1 MKKSQ
6 SVLGLIVSLMLIA
19 LISVIGA
26 AYTGVPAAAI
36 VVAFVVLGAI
46 ERPAGVAFDTISPDT
61 TLISSYFGKVKA
73 GLFSKLYNMLDI
85 ANDIT
90 VVPNVKNRL
99 VLTKLLIRNGFEPY
113 SGIFQPKGDD
123 IGYQPQYLDVD
134 QWQRDL
140 IIDPRKYRLT
150 YLSDFR
156 PSGEN
161 TLNNVIPF
169 QQYTYDKVLQAL
181 AADVNDKAAFFGVG
195 SAAFATFNPAS
206 TYSAGAKIKFTVG
219 AKTQYFTALA
229 STSAGE
235 SPSTAPAKWQDSNA
249 LAVTIGLGTRIKT
262 ARDASVIPAANI
274 ASTGAIT
281 SSSDAYYQVKSVWR
295 KLPDAVKAQG
305 GMLYMPISIKELL
318 VDDFENKVGK
328 YTEVDGSGR
337 VFLSGTDKKAQ
348 IVPTTWQRGSQMV
361 IATTKEN
368 LMMGTDLMSDMNIV
382 NLIPDVYQIKMGI
395 SGVLGFNF
403 QDPEILCINDQN

>member
-6 SVLGLIVSLMLIA
+6 SVLGLIVSLMIIA
-19 LISVIGA
+19 LMSLIGA
-26 AYTGVPAAAI
+26 HYTGVPVFGMFAALVI
-36 VVAFVVLGAI
+36 LGSVQ
-46 ERPAGVAFDTISPDT
+46 RPTGVAFDTISPDT
-61 TLISSYFGKVKA
+61 TLIANFFGKVRNQ
-73 GLFSKLYNMLDI
+73 LFSKFYNMLDI

-90 VVPNVKNRL
+90 LVPNVKNRM

-113 SGIFQPKGDD
+113 SGTFQPKGDD

-140 IIDPRKYRLT
+140 IIDPRKYRTT

-169 QQYTYDKVLQAL
+169 QQYTYDKVLQSL
-181 AADVNDKAAFFGVG
+181 AADINDKTAFFGVG
-195 SAAFATFNPAS
+195 SAAFAAFNAG
-206 TYSAGAKIKFTVG
+206 TAYSVGAKIKFTVG
-219 AKTQYFTALA
+219 QKTQYFTAVA

-235 SPSTAPAKWQDSNA
+235 SPATTPAKWVDSNA

-262 ARDASVIPAANI
+262 ARDTSVIPAANVV
-274 ASTGAIT
+274 STGAVTGSSNPYKQVT
-281 SSSDAYYQVKSVWR
+281 SVFRA
-295 KLPDAVKAQG
+295 LPDAVKARGAQIYLG
-305 GMLYMPISIKELL
+305 NTIMEFLQ
-318 VDDFENKVGK
+318 DDFLSTTAK
-328 YTEVDGSGR
+328 YTETDASGNM
-337 VFLSGTDKKAQ
+337 FLANTNKKAQ
-348 IVPTTWQRGSQMV
+348 LVPTTWQRGSNMI
-361 IATTKEN
+361 IATPKEN
-368 LMMGTDLMSDMNIV
+368 LLMGTDLLSDNNIV
-382 NLIPDVYQIKMGI
+382 NVIPDVYSIKMGM